1 MSTKKA
7 EFQLY
12 KKLFLSKL
20 LGVKNDKIASV
31 QARVRINATGLIN
44 PPDLC
49 PEVRM
54 VSYLLTT
61 TTTPVKQ
68 LYVLKGHRSVN

>member
-1 MSTKKA
+1 MSNKA

-12 KKLFLSKL
+12 KKLFFSKL

-49 PEVRM
+49 PEVSL
-54 VSYLLTT
+54 VS
-61 TTTPVKQ
+61 
-68 LYVLKGHRSVN
+68 